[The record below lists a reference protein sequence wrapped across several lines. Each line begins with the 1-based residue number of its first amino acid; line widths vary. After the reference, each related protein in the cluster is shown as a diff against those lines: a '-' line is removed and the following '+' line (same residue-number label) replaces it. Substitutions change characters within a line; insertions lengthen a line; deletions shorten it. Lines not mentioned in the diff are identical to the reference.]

1 MSFAL
6 PPLQWLRAY
15 EAAARH
21 SSFSA
26 AAAELNLTP
35 AAISHQVR
43 SLEQRLGFQLF
54 ERLARGLQL
63 TEIGRAYLPSVRKAF
78 DELTVTTVGLFGR
91 DHDTHITVRAP
102 VLFAT
107 NWLAPRLPGFYAAF
121 PHIKLTILTA
131 IWADAS
137 TNVDVDIR
145 FGDGQWNEFEVQLLL
160 REPSILVVHQ
170 DTKLPDGSDR
180 EKVLALLEHGVVH
193 IMGCEDRWTKLL
205 RKHDIPDR
213 KVRVSTMTDNSLF
226 AIELTSAGLGPC
238 VVQKSYAEPFLRD
251 RRLVSPLREGIEID
265 EAHYILTARSAER
278 TTPEAV
284 IFREWLID
292 ACSDAPTPALPKAA
306 SL

>member
-15 EAAARH
+15 EASARL

-43 SLEQRLGFQLF
+43 ALEQRLGFQLF

-63 TEIGRAYLPSVRKAF
+63 TDIGRAYLPSVRKAF
-78 DELTVTTVGLFGR
+78 DELAVTTVGLFGR
-91 DHDTHITVRAP
+91 DHDTHITVRTP

-107 NWLAPRLPGFYAAF
+107 NWLAPLLPKFYAAF
-121 PHIKLTILTA
+121 PHIKLRILTA
-131 IWADAS
+131 IWADTS

-145 FGDGQWNEFEVQLLL
+145 FGDGQWSEFEVHPLL
-160 REPSILVVHQ
+160 REPSILVVRE
-170 DTKLPDGSDR
+170 DTKLPKGSDR
-180 EKVLALLEHGVVH
+180 EKVLALLDHGVVH

-205 RKHDIPDR
+205 RKHDISDR

-226 AIELTSAGLGPC
+226 AIRLTLAGLGPC
-238 VVQKSYAEPFLRD
+238 VVQRSYAEPFLKEG
-251 RRLVSPLREGIEID
+251 LAAPLTEGIEID

-278 TTPEAV
+278 TTPEAI
-284 IFREWLID
+284 IFREWLIAECRARRD
-292 ACSDAPTPALPKAA
+292 EAYERTV
-306 SL
+306 